1 MGRVVMDTSTL
12 VGAMLRSESK
22 PRNALLAVV
31 KSHVLCVSQSTLT
44 ELHVVLQR
52 SKFDRYAPLQTRLEF
67 LDVVRQTAHLYEID
81 TASEAASLSACRD
94 PKDDKFLS
102 LCLHFAISSD
112 MLYPRSLASGRDLC
126 SRCRLLTHNA
136 DLWHQS
142 LPCRPLSLL
151 WQQ

>member
-22 PRNALLAVV
+22 PRQALLAVV

-52 SKFDRYAPLQTRLEF
+52 SKFDRYAPLQTRMEF
-67 LDVVRQTAHLYEID
+67 LDVVTQTAHLYEID

-94 PKDDKFLS
+94 PKDDKFLA
-102 LCLHFAISSD
+102 LAMACEAMVIISSD
-112 MLYPRSLASGRDLC
+112 
-126 SRCRLLTHNA
+126 A
-136 DLWHQS
+136 DL
-142 LPCRPLSLL
+142 LSLQRWNNIAIISPADFL
-151 WQQ
+151 ECAQYEF

>member
-22 PRNALLAVV
+22 PRQALLVVV

-52 SKFDRYAPLQTRLEF
+52 SKFDRYAPLQTRMEF
-67 LDVVRQTAHLYEID
+67 LDVVTQTAHLYEID

-94 PKDDKFLS
+94 PKDDKFLA
-102 LCLHFAISSD
+102 LAMACEAMVIISSD
-112 MLYPRSLASGRDLC
+112 
-126 SRCRLLTHNA
+126 A
-136 DLWHQS
+136 DL
-142 LPCRPLSLL
+142 LSLQRWNNIAIISPADFL
-151 WQQ
+151 ECAQYEF

>member
-22 PRNALLAVV
+22 PRQALLAVV

-67 LDVVRQTAHLYEID
+67 LDVVTQTAHLYEID

-94 PKDDKFLS
+94 PKDDKFLA
-102 LCLHFAISSD
+102 LAMACEAMVIISSD
-112 MLYPRSLASGRDLC
+112 
-126 SRCRLLTHNA
+126 A
-136 DLWHQS
+136 DL
-142 LPCRPLSLL
+142 LSLQRWNNIAIISPADFL
-151 WQQ
+151 ECT

>member
-22 PRNALLAVV
+22 PRKALLAVV

-67 LDVVRQTAHLYEID
+67 LDVVTQTAQLYEID

-94 PKDDKFLS
+94 PKDDKFLA
-102 LCLHFAISSD
+102 LAMACEAMVIISSD
-112 MLYPRSLASGRDLC
+112 
-126 SRCRLLTHNA
+126 A
-136 DLWHQS
+136 DL
-142 LPCRPLSLL
+142 LSLQRWNNIAIISPADFL
-151 WQQ
+151 ECAQYEF

>member
-67 LDVVRQTAHLYEID
+67 LDVVTQTAHLYEID

-94 PKDDKFLS
+94 PKDDKFLA
-102 LCLHFAISSD
+102 LAMACEAMVIISSD
-112 MLYPRSLASGRDLC
+112 
-126 SRCRLLTHNA
+126 A
-136 DLWHQS
+136 DL
-142 LPCRPLSLL
+142 LSLQRWNNIAIISPADFL
-151 WQQ
+151 ECAQYEF

>member
-12 VGAMLRSESK
+12 VGAMLRTESK
-22 PRNALLAVV
+22 PRQALLAVV

-67 LDVVRQTAHLYEID
+67 LDVVTQTAHLYEID

-94 PKDDKFLS
+94 PKDDKFLA
-102 LCLHFAISSD
+102 LAMACEAMVIISSD
-112 MLYPRSLASGRDLC
+112 
-126 SRCRLLTHNA
+126 A
-136 DLWHQS
+136 DL
-142 LPCRPLSLL
+142 LSLQRWNNIAIISPADFL
-151 WQQ
+151 ECAQYEF

>member
-22 PRNALLAVV
+22 PRQALLAVV

-44 ELHVVLQR
+44 ELQVVLQR

-67 LDVVRQTAHLYEID
+67 LDVVTQTAQLYEID

-94 PKDDKFLS
+94 PKDDKFLA
-102 LCLHFAISSD
+102 LAMACEAMVIISSD
-112 MLYPRSLASGRDLC
+112 
-126 SRCRLLTHNA
+126 A
-136 DLWHQS
+136 DL
-142 LPCRPLSLL
+142 LSLQRWNNIAIISPADFL
-151 WQQ
+151 IIAKQPSA

>member
-1 MGRVVMDTSTL
+1 MGRVVMDISTL
-12 VGAMLRSESK
+12 VGAMLRTESK
-22 PRNALLAVV
+22 PRQALLAVV

-94 PKDDKFLS
+94 PKDDKFLA
-102 LCLHFAISSD
+102 LAMACEAMVIISSD
-112 MLYPRSLASGRDLC
+112 
-126 SRCRLLTHNA
+126 A
-136 DLWHQS
+136 DL
-142 LPCRPLSLL
+142 LSLQRWNNIAIISPADFL
-151 WQQ
+151 ECAQYEF

>member
-22 PRNALLAVV
+22 PRQALLAVV

-67 LDVVRQTAHLYEID
+67 LDVVTQTAQLYEID

-94 PKDDKFLS
+94 PKDDKFLA
-102 LCLHFAISSD
+102 LAMACEAMVIISSD
-112 MLYPRSLASGRDLC
+112 
-126 SRCRLLTHNA
+126 A
-136 DLWHQS
+136 DL
-142 LPCRPLSLL
+142 LSLQRWNNIAIISPADFL
-151 WQQ
+151 ECAQYEF

>member
-22 PRNALLAVV
+22 PRQALLAVV

-67 LDVVRQTAHLYEID
+67 LDVVTQTAHLYEID

-94 PKDDKFLS
+94 PKDDKFLA
-102 LCLHFAISSD
+102 LAMACEAMVIISSD
-112 MLYPRSLASGRDLC
+112 
-126 SRCRLLTHNA
+126 A
-136 DLWHQS
+136 DL
-142 LPCRPLSLL
+142 LSLQRWNNIAIISPADFL
-151 WQQ
+151 ECAQYEF

>member
-22 PRNALLAVV
+22 PRQALLAVV

-67 LDVVRQTAHLYEID
+67 LDVVTQTAQLYEID

-94 PKDDKFLS
+94 PKDDKFLA
-102 LCLHFAISSD
+102 LAMACEAMVIISSD
-112 MLYPRSLASGRDLC
+112 
-126 SRCRLLTHNA
+126 A
-136 DLWHQS
+136 DL
-142 LPCRPLSLL
+142 LSLQRWNNIAIISPADFL
-151 WQQ
+151 ERAQYEF

>member
-22 PRNALLAVV
+22 PRQALLAVV

-52 SKFDRYAPLQTRLEF
+52 SKFDRYAPLQTRMEF
-67 LDVVRQTAHLYEID
+67 LDVVTQTAHLYEIG

-94 PKDDKFLS
+94 PKDDKFLA
-102 LCLHFAISSD
+102 LAMACEAMVIISSD
-112 MLYPRSLASGRDLC
+112 
-126 SRCRLLTHNA
+126 A
-136 DLWHQS
+136 DL
-142 LPCRPLSLL
+142 LSLQRWNNIAIISPADFL
-151 WQQ
+151 ECAQYEF

>member
-12 VGAMLRSESK
+12 VGAMLRTESK
-22 PRNALLAVV
+22 PRQALLAVV

-67 LDVVRQTAHLYEID
+67 LDVVTQTAQLYEID

-94 PKDDKFLS
+94 PKDDKFLA
-102 LCLHFAISSD
+102 LAMACEAMVIISSD
-112 MLYPRSLASGRDLC
+112 
-126 SRCRLLTHNA
+126 A
-136 DLWHQS
+136 DL
-142 LPCRPLSLL
+142 LSLQRWNNIAIISPADFL
-151 WQQ
+151 ECAQYEF

>member
-22 PRNALLAVV
+22 PRKALLAVV

-67 LDVVRQTAHLYEID
+67 LDVVTQTAHLYEID
-81 TASEAASLSACRD
+81 TSSEAASLSACRD
-94 PKDDKFLS
+94 PKDDKFLA
-102 LCLHFAISSD
+102 LAMACEAMVIISSD
-112 MLYPRSLASGRDLC
+112 
-126 SRCRLLTHNA
+126 A
-136 DLWHQS
+136 DL
-142 LPCRPLSLL
+142 LSLQHWNNIAIISSADFL
-151 WQQ
+151 ECAQYEF